1 MANGRVQTQGVG
13 SAPKLQ
19 AVVNAGGQYRV
30 QTQQAGRNKLMDL
43 AESLSQ
49 VNPILQNYGA
59 IQDIDAEMYEDDLK
73 RLSPEDLKKKLS
85 QSEATLDREVRKGN
99 IPFLG
104 SPLNWKRKKRALGK
118 AAHDVFYNQL
128 IAADGR
134 LRNPIEGDDDKNT
147 ADIVN
152 EEMAEFIENNPGLQG
167 QFQNEGFQ
175 ESINPTITRLAAQ
188 FDGEKA
194 RQARVEI
201 GVQTV
206 NEFVREAKNV
216 NHLNSAQYDLDME
229 RLKDTWQDMNGFA
242 PTQQRAAISSVV
254 KSLAR
259 VDELKARAFLNWA
272 KTNIKVGNTLYG
284 KHEAHAIELE
294 QLIDDVAEQEDKADR
309 VNRLERLEASESEF
323 ILALNAIQNT
333 GEAEYNGQMYNDVNV
348 LLKGFQETVAGDAD
362 PIYAAQ
368 AQKNAESAVKGDVD
382 VDEYAKSKVRQ
393 KSNLVGNV
401 FNIVKQTAEGSTIEK
416 PELRKDPRFLSLQL
430 ESARKMNAAVN
441 DKLQEMVRTGQTQN
455 PDAAG
460 TELDNFIRELI
471 DKERPILEDRILK
484 LNETAEKEKDQAS
497 DARSELEG
505 TVTEAMTENVV
516 FDESDDDVLMKL
528 SHNLKVRTN
537 KGSTEEELKAVLA
550 YEQKYSEKG
559 MTRFSEIA
567 SPNSIKHTPTEAE
580 VEFFGT
586 RSPLGRPIPFTVE
599 ERRNARVNYF
609 KLARLRDEFLSLEVL
624 KNKITEHGLRFEYGE
639 DVNSNNTVFT
649 TPEQIENAVKVTQS
663 DPTKVPQ
670 DVRKIAKLIG
680 EGSDDKILRFIRNQD
695 NIHKLLNR

>member
-1 MANGRVQTQGVG
+1 MANGRVQVQGVG

-43 AESLSQ
+43 ADALSQ
-49 VNPILQNYGA
+49 VNPILRDYGA

-152 EEMAEFIENNPGLQG
+152 EEMAKFIENNPGLQG

-175 ESINPTITRLAAQ
+175 EVLNPTITRLAAQ

-216 NHLNSAQYDLDME
+216 NHLDSAQYDLDME

-294 QLIDDVAEQEDKADR
+294 QLIDDVAEQEEKESRIERA
-309 VNRLERLEASESEF
+309 ERLEATESEF

-382 VDEYAKSKVRQ
+382 VDEYARRELLQESMSYREMFGSIKRK
-393 KSNLVGNV
+393 LLG
-401 FNIVKQTAEGSTIEK
+401 NIVDDKTLQADSRFDDLNFSLAQDLKAKVEDKIKRLIRQGKAQNPIEAAGALDEFINNELELLGPTVKDSIEK
-416 PELRKDPRFLSLQL
+416 LKTRVKEEEDADA
-430 ESARKMNAAVN
+430 EARRVTA
-441 DKLQEMVRTGQTQN
+441 TT
-455 PDAAG
+455 PD
-460 TELDNFIRELI
+460 
-471 DKERPILEDRILK
+471 
-484 LNETAEKEKDQAS
+484 
-497 DARSELEG
+497 
-505 TVTEAMTENVV
+505 TEAVTASIWGDDPEDVVKNVQQNRSVLSNKATPDEERKKALNYIRKNIDPTLSHFARIAAPNSRRERRVGGANRLIGYVEYTPKQRKEATEN
-516 FDESDDDVLMKL
+516 
-528 SHNLKVRTN
+528 
-537 KGSTEEELKAVLA
+537 
-550 YEQKYSEKG
+550 
-559 MTRFSEIA
+559 
-567 SPNSIKHTPTEAE
+567 
-580 VEFFGT
+580 
-586 RSPLGRPIPFTVE
+586 
-599 ERRNARVNYF
+599 YF
-609 KLARLRDEFLSLEVL
+609 ELARLSGVFALPNALKDGVTRDGFKFDPKKIEPTSTVL
-624 KNKITEHGLRFEYGE
+624 LTVPQ
-639 DVNSNNTVFT
+639 VNSVAN
-649 TPEQIENAVKVTQS
+649 IS
-663 DPTKVPQ
+663 DPAKVPA
-670 DVRKIAKLIG
+670 DIKNVIRLIGYKGDALTFVRKQRELHVF
-680 EGSDDKILRFIRNQD
+680 LN
-695 NIHKLLNR
+695 NIK

>member
-1 MANGRVQTQGVG
+1 MANGRVQVQGVG

-19 AVVNAGGQYRV
+19 AVINAGGQYRV

-43 AESLSQ
+43 ADSLSK
-49 VNPILQNYGA
+49 VNPILRDYGA

-152 EEMAEFIENNPGLQG
+152 EEMAKFIENNPGLQG

-175 ESINPTITRLAAQ
+175 EALNPTITRLAAQ

-216 NHLNSAQYDLDME
+216 DHLDSAQYDLDME
-229 RLKDTWQDMNGFA
+229 RLKNTWQDMNGFA
-242 PTQQRAAISSVV
+242 PTQQRAAISSIV

-309 VNRLERLEASESEF
+309 VGRLERLEATESEF

-333 GEAEYNGQMYNDVNV
+333 GEAEYDGQMYNDVNV

-382 VDEYAKSKVRQ
+382 IDEYAKSKVRQ

-401 FNIVKQTAEGSTIEK
+401 FNIVKQTAEGSTIET

-471 DKERPILEDRILK
+471 DKERPILENRIFK
-484 LNETAEKEKDQAS
+484 LNETAEKEKDA
-497 DARSELEG
+497 DAEARRV
-505 TVTEAMTENVV
+505 TATTPDTEAVTASIWGDDPEDIVKNVQQNR
-516 FDESDDDVLMKL
+516 SVL
-528 SHNLKVRTN
+528 SN
-537 KGSTEEELKAVLA
+537 KK
-550 YEQKYSEKG
+550 
-559 MTRFSEIA
+559 
-567 SPNSIKHTPTEAE
+567 TP
-580 VEFFGT
+580 
-586 RSPLGRPIPFTVE
+586 VE
-599 ERRNARVNYF
+599 ERKKALNYIRKNIGPTLRHFSGIAAPNSGRVMPTADWTGLKFERVPYTPQQRKEATENYF
-609 KLARLRDEFLSLEVL
+609 ELARLSDVFTLPNAL
-624 KNKITEHGLRFEYGE
+624 KNGVTRDGFKFDPKKIEPTSTVLLTVPQ
-639 DVNSNNTVFT
+639 VNSAAN
-649 TPEQIENAVKVTQS
+649 IS
-663 DPTKVPQ
+663 DPAKVPA
-670 DVRKIAKLIG
+670 DIKKVIRLIGYKGDALTFVRKQRKLHVF
-680 EGSDDKILRFIRNQD
+680 LN
-695 NIHKLLNR
+695 NIK

>member
-1 MANGRVQTQGVG
+1 MANGRVQVQGVG

-43 AESLSQ
+43 ADALSQ
-49 VNPILQNYGA
+49 VNPILKDYAATQE
-59 IQDIDAEMYEDDLK
+59 IDAEMYEDDLK

-294 QLIDDVAEQEDKADR
+294 QLIDDVAEQEEKEGRIERA
-309 VNRLERLEASESEF
+309 ERLEASESEF

-333 GEAEYNGQMYNDVNV
+333 GEAEYDGQMYNDVNV
-348 LLKGFQETVAGDAD
+348 LLKGFQETVAGDED

-393 KSNLVGNV
+393 KSHLVGNV

-471 DKERPILEDRILK
+471 DKERPILEDRIFK
-484 LNETAEKEKDQAS
+484 LNETAEKEKAADAEARRVTATTS
-497 DARSELEG
+497 D
-505 TVTEAMTENVV
+505 TEAVTASILGDNPEDVVKNVQQNRRV
-516 FDESDDDVLMKL
+516 LSNKATPDEERKKALNYIRKNIDPTL
-528 SHNLKVRTN
+528 SHFAR
-537 KGSTEEELKAVLA
+537 
-550 YEQKYSEKG
+550 
-559 MTRFSEIA
+559 IA
-567 SPNSIKHTPTEAE
+567 APNS
-580 VEFFGT
+580 
-586 RSPLGRPIPFTVE
+586 RR
-599 ERRNARVNYF
+599 ERRVGGANRLVGYVAYTPKQRKEATDNYF
-609 KLARLRDEFLSLEVL
+609 ELARLSGVFALPNALKEGVTRNGFKFDPKKIEPFTTVL
-624 KNKITEHGLRFEYGE
+624 LTVPQ
-639 DVNSNNTVFT
+639 VNSVAN
-649 TPEQIENAVKVTQS
+649 IS
-663 DPTKVPQ
+663 DPAKVPA
-670 DVRKIAKLIG
+670 DIKNVIRLIGYKGDALTFVRKQRELHVF
-680 EGSDDKILRFIRNQD
+680 LN
-695 NIHKLLNR
+695 NIK